1 MRTLKRGRVINSI
14 TVTEAQKTLNEL
26 IDETADSHEPVLISG
41 NEANAVLI
49 SEEDWNAVNE
59 TLDLLSIQG
68 MRESIIEG
76 LQTPL
81 EDCDESIEW

>member
-1 MRTLKRGRVINSI
+1 MNSI
-14 TVTEAQKTLNEL
+14 TVTDARKTLYKL
-26 IDETADSHEPVLISG
+26 INETADSHEPVLISG

>member
-1 MRTLKRGRVINSI
+1 MNSI
-14 TVTEAQKTLNEL
+14 TVTDARKTLYKL
-26 IDETADSHEPVLISG
+26 INETADSHEPVLISG
-41 NEANAVLI
+41 KTANAVLI
-49 SEEDWNAVNE
+49 SEKDWNAINE
-59 TLDLLSIQG
+59 TLHLLSIQG

>member
-1 MRTLKRGRVINSI
+1 MNSI
-14 TVTEAQKTLNEL
+14 TVTDARKTLYKL
-26 IDETADSHEPVLISG
+26 INETAGSNEPILING
-41 NEANAVLI
+41 KNANAVLI
-49 SEEDWNAVNE
+49 SEEDWNAINE
-59 TLDLLSIQG
+59 TLHLLSIQG

>member
-1 MRTLKRGRVINSI
+1 MNSI
-14 TVTEAQKTLNEL
+14 TVTDAQKTLYKL
-26 IDETADSHEPVLISG
+26 IGETADSHEPVLISG

-59 TLDLLSIQG
+59 TLDLLSIKG

>member
-1 MRTLKRGRVINSI
+1 MNSI
-14 TVTEAQKTLNEL
+14 TVTDARKTLYKL
-26 IDETADSHEPVLISG
+26 INETADSHEPILICG
-41 NEANAVLI
+41 KKANAVLI

>member
-1 MRTLKRGRVINSI
+1 
-14 TVTEAQKTLNEL
+14 
-26 IDETADSHEPVLISG
+26 
-41 NEANAVLI
+41 
-49 SEEDWNAVNE
+49 
-59 TLDLLSIQG
+59 LSIQG

>member
-1 MRTLKRGRVINSI
+1 MNSI
-14 TVTEAQKTLNEL
+14 TVTDARKTLYKL
-26 IDETADSHEPVLISG
+26 INETADSHKSILISG
-41 NEANAVLI
+41 KKTNAVLI

-59 TLDLLSIQG
+59 TLHLLSIPG

>member
-1 MRTLKRGRVINSI
+1 MNSI
-14 TVTEAQKTLNEL
+14 TVTDAQKTLYKL

-76 LQTPL
+76 SQTPL
-81 EDCDESIEW
+81 EDCDESVEW

>member
-1 MRTLKRGRVINSI
+1 MNSI
-14 TVTEAQKTLNEL
+14 TVTDAQKTLYKL
-26 IDETADSHEPVLISG
+26 IDETADSHEPVLISE
-41 NEANAVLI
+41 NDANAVLI

-59 TLDLLSIQG
+59 TLDLSSIQG

-81 EDCDESIEW
+81 EDYDESIEW

>member
-1 MRTLKRGRVINSI
+1 MNSI
-14 TVTEAQKTLNEL
+14 TVTDAQKTLYKL
-26 IDETADSHEPVLISG
+26 IDETADRHDPVLISG
-41 NEANAVLI
+41 NEANTVLI

>member
-1 MRTLKRGRVINSI
+1 MNSI
-14 TVTEAQKTLNEL
+14 TVTDARKTLYKL
-26 IDETADSHEPVLISG
+26 INETADSHEPILVSG
-41 NEANAVLI
+41 KKANAVLI

-59 TLDLLSIQG
+59 TLHLLSIPG

>member
-1 MRTLKRGRVINSI
+1 VNSI
-14 TVTEAQKTLNEL
+14 TVTDARKTLYKL
-26 IDETADSHEPVLISG
+26 INETADSHEPILISG
-41 NEANAVLI
+41 KTANAVLI

-59 TLDLLSIQG
+59 TLHLLSIPG

>member
-1 MRTLKRGRVINSI
+1 MNLI
-14 TVTEAQKTLNEL
+14 TVTDARKTLYKL
-26 IDETADSHEPVLISG
+26 INETADSHEPVLISG
-41 NEANAVLI
+41 KKANAVLI
-49 SEEDWNAVNE
+49 SEEDWNAINE
-59 TLDLLSIQG
+59 TLHLLSIQG

>member
-1 MRTLKRGRVINSI
+1 MNSI
-14 TVTEAQKTLNEL
+14 TVTDARKTLYKL
-26 IDETADSHEPVLISG
+26 INETADSHEPILVSG
-41 NEANAVLI
+41 KKASAVLI

>member
-1 MRTLKRGRVINSI
+1 MNSI
-14 TVTEAQKTLNEL
+14 TVTDARKTLYKLINESV
-26 IDETADSHEPVLISG
+26 DSHEPILITG
-41 NEANAVLI
+41 KNANAVLI

-59 TLDLLSIQG
+59 TLHLLSIQG

>member
-1 MRTLKRGRVINSI
+1 MNSI
-14 TVTEAQKTLNEL
+14 TVTDARNTPNKL
-26 IDETADSHEPVLISG
+26 IDKTIDSREPLLISG
-41 NEANAVLI
+41 NEANAVLL
-49 SEEDWNAVNE
+49 SAEDWNAVNE

>member
-1 MRTLKRGRVINSI
+1 MNSI
-14 TVTEAQKTLNEL
+14 TVTDARNTPNKL
-26 IDETADSHEPVLISG
+26 IDKTIDSREPLLISG

>member
-1 MRTLKRGRVINSI
+1 MNSI
-14 TVTEAQKTLNEL
+14 TATDARKTLYKL
-26 IDETADSHEPVLISG
+26 INETADSHEPILISG
-41 NEANAVLI
+41 KKANAVLI

-59 TLDLLSIQG
+59 TLHLLSIPG

>member
-1 MRTLKRGRVINSI
+1 MNSI
-14 TVTEAQKTLNEL
+14 TVTDARKTLYKLINES
-26 IDETADSHEPVLISG
+26 ADSHEPILITG
-41 NEANAVLI
+41 RNANAVLI

-59 TLDLLSIQG
+59 TLHLLSIQG

>member
-1 MRTLKRGRVINSI
+1 MNSI
-14 TVTEAQKTLNEL
+14 TVTDARKTLYKL
-26 IDETADSHEPVLISG
+26 INETADSHEPILISG
-41 NEANAVLI
+41 KKANAVLV
-49 SEEDWNAVNE
+49 SEEDWNAINE
-59 TLDLLSIQG
+59 TVHLLSIQG

>member
-1 MRTLKRGRVINSI
+1 MNSI
-14 TVTEAQKTLNEL
+14 NVTDARKTLYKL
-26 IDETADSHEPVLISG
+26 INETADSHEPILISG
-41 NEANAVLI
+41 KKANAVLI
-49 SEEDWNAVNE
+49 SEEDWHAVNE
-59 TLDLLSIQG
+59 TLHLLSNRG

>member
-1 MRTLKRGRVINSI
+1 MNSI
-14 TVTEAQKTLNEL
+14 TVTTARKTLYKLINES
-26 IDETADSHEPVLISG
+26 ADSHEPILITG
-41 NEANAVLI
+41 KNANAVLI

-76 LQTPL
+76 LQTP
-81 EDCDESIEW
+81 IEGCHETTKW

>member
-1 MRTLKRGRVINSI
+1 MNSI
-14 TVTEAQKTLNEL
+14 TVTDAQKTLYKL
-26 IDETADSHEPVLISG
+26 IDETADSHEPVLISE

-49 SEEDWNAVNE
+49 SEEDWNALNE

-76 LQTPL
+76 LQAPL

>member
-1 MRTLKRGRVINSI
+1 MNSI
-14 TVTEAQKTLNEL
+14 TVTNARKTLYKLINES
-26 IDETADSHEPVLISG
+26 ADSHEPILITG
-41 NEANAVLI
+41 KNANAVLI
-49 SEEDWNAVNE
+49 SEEDWNAINE
-59 TLDLLSIQG
+59 TLHLLSIQG

>member
-1 MRTLKRGRVINSI
+1 VNSI
-14 TVTEAQKTLNEL
+14 TVTDARKTLYKL
-26 IDETADSHEPVLISG
+26 INETADSHEPILISG
-41 NEANAVLI
+41 KKANAVLI

-59 TLDLLSIQG
+59 NLHLLSIPG
-68 MRESIIEG
+68 MRESMIEG

>member
-1 MRTLKRGRVINSI
+1 MNSI
-14 TVTEAQKTLNEL
+14 TVTDAQKTLYKL

>member
-1 MRTLKRGRVINSI
+1 MNSI
-14 TVTEAQKTLNEL
+14 TVTDARKTLYKLINEM
-26 IDETADSHEPVLISG
+26 ADSHEPILISG
-41 NEANAVLI
+41 KKANAVLI

-59 TLDLLSIQG
+59 TLHLLSIPG

>member
-1 MRTLKRGRVINSI
+1 MNSI
-14 TVTEAQKTLNEL
+14 TVTDARKTLYKL
-26 IDETADSHEPVLISG
+26 INETADSHEPILISG
-41 NEANAVLI
+41 KKTNAVLI

-59 TLDLLSIQG
+59 TLHLLSIPG